1 MIARLNHQVCGRRG
15 KGGRLIGN
23 CARGSAAIE
32 WLAAAPIVMLLGL
45 GVLQWSLV
53 FFSRS
58 SVEFALTQASREG
71 AQGHALVSNIE
82 AGLARGMIPYWGL
95 AVSGQPLDLALPNAL
110 LRLGAEK
117 ASGALIWKQISPTE
131 ESFTDWAVPARDA
144 MGEEIASVVEIPNDA
159 LQFRKQTVGAS
170 SGQTLKDANLLKIE
184 MRYGVQ
190 LNVPLIAPLVVR
202 IMEQVNSCPNARA
215 GGIKIGTIRMGEASA
230 AEKANGTPWTCSFYR
245 AKDANGIEQLR
256 WPVQMIAMVRMQT
269 PARKSGATAGRKEDP
284 LAVAMTPASPGA
296 GGNDAQNTPNGD
308 LGQGG
313 GGGAPA
319 PGGGIGGKGDPGG
332 PSGPAIGGGSANGN
346 GSANPAGGVSPSGM
360 NTPGPANAGNPVGS
374 VGGSNQAG
382 GGSTVSPSPPQS
394 TFKAEVLGRIEQ
406 EGRTQ
411 VLASCGK

>member
-1 MIARLNHQVCGRRG
+1 MIARLNHQGYRRRG
-15 KGGRLIGN
+15 KTSHLIGN
-23 CARGSAAIE
+23 YSRGSAAIE
-32 WLAAAPIVMLLGL
+32 WLAAAPVVMLLGL
-45 GVLQWSLV
+45 GVLQWSLI

-58 SVEFALTQASREG
+58 SVEFALNQASREG

-95 AVSGQPLDLALPNAL
+95 AVSGQPLDLALPDAL

-144 MGEEIASVVEIPNDA
+144 MGEEIASVLEIPNDA

-202 IMEQVNSCPNARA
+202 IMEQVNSCPNAHA
-215 GGIKIGTIRMGEASA
+215 GGIKIGTIRMGEAST
-230 AEKANGTPWTCSFYR
+230 AEKANGTPWACSFYR
-245 AKDANGIEQLR
+245 AKDANGVEQLR

-269 PARKSGATAGRKEDP
+269 PARKSGVTAGRKEDP
-284 LAVAMTPASPGA
+284 LSVAMTPASPSA
-296 GGNDAQNTPNGD
+296 GGNDPQNAPNGD

-313 GGGAPA
+313 GVVAP
-319 PGGGIGGKGDPGG
+319 PGGGMGGKGDP
-332 PSGPAIGGGSANGN
+332 SGSEIGGGSANGN
-346 GSANPAGGVSPSGM
+346 GSANPAGGVSPSGV
-360 NTPGPANAGNPVGS
+360 NTPGPANAGNTVGS
-374 VGGSNQAG
+374 VGGNNQAG
-382 GGSTVSPSPPQS
+382 GGSPASPSPPQT
-394 TFKAEVLGRIEQ
+394 TFRAEVLNRIEQ